1 MISFLVL
8 CIHINTHSRIFKV
21 IKKPQ
26 QQQKN
31 TTFCYYIYFFLICGQ
46 GFYNT
51 NSLLAKPVSDSKLL
65 RFLCPSK
72 TVAWIFSLEKWT
84 SCLAENDFCLANV
97 FVRFCMAS
105 KFRIDTTSLEVEE
118 RTLLNI
124 GTSFALKWLLQMNR
138 RL

>member
-8 CIHINTHSRIFKV
+8 CIHINTHSRIFSHQKTPTTT
-21 IKKPQ
+21 KKHHLLLL
-26 QQQKN
+26 
-31 TTFCYYIYFFLICGQ
+31 YLFFLICGQ

-84 SCLAENDFCLANV
+84 SCLAENDFCLANI